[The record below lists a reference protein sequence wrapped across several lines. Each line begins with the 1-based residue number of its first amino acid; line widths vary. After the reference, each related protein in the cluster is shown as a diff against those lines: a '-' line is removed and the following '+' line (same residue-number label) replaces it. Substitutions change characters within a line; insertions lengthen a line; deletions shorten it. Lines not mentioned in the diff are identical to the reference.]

1 MYLNCACS
9 SGGGEGEWL
18 FRSWPSMQARD
29 RSAPIARAGYH
40 SNSNSSEL
48 KAVCRT
54 ACKEAMVLLEAGHT
68 SSDAIS
74 RAISVL
80 ENSPLTNAGR
90 GSNLTLTGTVEC
102 DASIM
107 DSGGGFGAVG
117 AASGVPNPISLALR
131 LLQKSSEGCLPLGR
145 VSPIVLVAEGAGA
158 WARQEG
164 LNLCL
169 PDDLITDRARSVYVD
184 HKSRLDEITAHPPVK
199 KRKMPPIHNAR
210 IIIGKKTIII
220 EISLQSV
227 SEAPLDTVGAVCV
240 DKRGGVAGGVSS
252 GGISLKFPGRI
263 GQAAVYGCGCWAER
277 DAGPHSRAVASST
290 SGTGEYIIK
299 TMLAREAALAA
310 AEGQLHV
317 AMREKFLESRL
328 LTGVEERLAGVIAV
342 SLDHQGGVEFSWG
355 HTTESMC
362 IAYCS
367 SAQTHN
373 ESGPTAFISKLE
385 AMDKIGKTVQT
396 AGIALHS

>member
-1 MYLNCACS
+1 L
-9 SGGGEGEWL
+9 
-18 FRSWPSMQARD
+18 
-29 RSAPIARAGYH
+29 
-40 SNSNSSEL
+40 
-48 KAVCRT
+48 
-54 ACKEAMVLLEAGHT
+54 VLLEAGH
-68 SSDAIS
+68 SSSEAIS

-117 AASGVPNPISLALR
+117 ATSGVPNPISLALR

-169 PDDLITDRARSVYVD
+169 PDDLITDRARSVYID

-199 KRKMPPIHNAR
+199 KRKMPPTHN
-210 IIIGKKTIII
+210 
-220 EISLQSV
+220 SV

-263 GQAAVYGCGCWAER
+263 GQVSPPTSFSPSLSVVSQAAVYGCGCWAEG
-277 DAGPHSRAVASST
+277 DAGPHSKAVASST

-299 TMLAREAALAA
+299 TMLARESAIAA
-310 AEGQLHV
+310 AEGQLHL

-385 AMDKIGKTVQT
+385 ATDKIGKTVQT
-396 AGIALHS
+396 AGIALHL